1 MTNIF
6 ILNNLNGKDGT
17 SRLSKDIND
26 YLIYKKLDNII
37 FTNTINKFN
46 FDKDSL
52 KSNPFSK
59 FNFFLLLYDLIV
71 ILIFLKKNK
80 NKKIR
85 NIICLTENYS
95 LLGFIISILYNAKN
109 FICCYGTYAQR
120 LSIKNKLYNHV
131 FNKSII
137 LPSSNYTQK
146 SLFTNNLK
154 SKSFVLKLFVSN
166 SFLDFAKSNKNFIL
180 KKKQFTFVG
189 GGSFYKR
196 RKGLQFIMEILKN
209 ENFRKLGLK
218 FLIIG
223 NKNSYNNVTYNDKQ
237 NNELEFNFN
246 SFKKELNKIYPNNQ
260 FCGQLSDYELLTL
273 YQSSYFNILLADHN
287 YDEYDGYGLIH
298 SEANSAKTYSIGSL
312 KSGSSDAIYYGRSF
326 MPDQTDNI
334 VKYIEEINQYPI
346 IENFSF
352 DKIRTVDNYFFDL
365 NNFLNTNY

>member
-26 YLIYKKLDNII
+26 YSIYKKLDNII

-146 SLFTNNLK
+146 SLLTNNLK

-180 KKKQFTFVG
+180 KKNNSLLLGEV
-189 GGSFYKR
+189 
-196 RKGLQFIMEILKN
+196 LFIKEGK
-209 ENFRKLGLK
+209 
-218 FLIIG
+218 
-223 NKNSYNNVTYNDKQ
+223 D
-237 NNELEFNFN
+237 FN
-246 SFKKELNKIYPNNQ
+246 L
-260 FCGQLSDYELLTL
+260 
-273 YQSSYFNILLADHN
+273 
-287 YDEYDGYGLIH
+287 
-298 SEANSAKTYSIGSL
+298 
-312 KSGSSDAIYYGRSF
+312 
-326 MPDQTDNI
+326 
-334 VKYIEEINQYPI
+334 
-346 IENFSF
+346 
-352 DKIRTVDNYFFDL
+352 
-365 NNFLNTNY
+365 